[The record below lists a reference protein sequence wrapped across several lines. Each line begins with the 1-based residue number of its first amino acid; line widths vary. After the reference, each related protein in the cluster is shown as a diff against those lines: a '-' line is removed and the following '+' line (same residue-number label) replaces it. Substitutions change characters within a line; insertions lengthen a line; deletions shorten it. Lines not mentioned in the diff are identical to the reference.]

1 MTYDFAAETY
11 RYQIAHYS
19 TPRDSLAPAALEDGP
34 NCTETFSTLLSLS
47 IVNCTMSPTFFVS
60 KYERI
65 SSIVLTV
72 LLSMLRI
79 TSPPS
84 SISVPLLLERTYP
97 PLSPALSAG
106 PPAIMST
113 TRKPFA
119 CVKFIALAIAEVTL
133 IPETPSEGLCSSSSI
148 CCCCCS

>member
-19 TPRDSLAPAALEDGP
+19 IPGDPLAPAAVEDGP
-34 NCTETFSTLLSLS
+34 NCNETFSTLLSLS

-84 SISVPLLLERTYP
+84 SISVPLMLERTYP
-97 PLSPALSAG
+97 VFTSPRFG
-106 PPAIMST
+106 HT
-113 TRKPFA
+113 
-119 CVKFIALAIAEVTL
+119 
-133 IPETPSEGLCSSSSI
+133 SSFTF
-148 CCCCCS
+148 